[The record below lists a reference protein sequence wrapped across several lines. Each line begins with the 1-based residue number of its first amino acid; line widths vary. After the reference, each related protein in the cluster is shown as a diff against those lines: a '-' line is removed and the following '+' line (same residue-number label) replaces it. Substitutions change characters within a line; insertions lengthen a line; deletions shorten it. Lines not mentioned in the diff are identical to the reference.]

1 MIRTKYEKDLTSG
14 CIWKKILLFA
24 LPLMLSSV
32 LQLLYNACYIVVIGR
47 FRDHTTLSAISST
60 SSLINL
66 ITNLF
71 IGLSVGSNIVMAKC
85 YGQNDKEKAQ
95 KVVST
100 SIIISLISGVLF
112 SYFRSCICK
121 TIIATY
127 GLTK

>member
-32 LQLLYNACYIVVIGR
+32 LQLLYNACDIVVIGR
-47 FRDHTTLSAISST
+47 FRDHTALSAISST

-71 IGLSVGSNIVMAKC
+71 IGLSVGSNIIMAKC
-85 YGQNDKEKAQ
+85 YGQNDKDKAQ

-100 SIIISLISGVLF
+100 SIIISLLSGVILAIF
-112 SYFRSCICK
+112 GVVF
-121 TIIATY
+121 A
-127 GLTK
+127 